1 MPPPL
6 NLTPEM
12 IDYLRGVDTAWASG
26 WNAELA
32 SGAVASHMR
41 GYFVASNQLA
51 KDLPRYPPI
60 RAALAQRVSA
70 ARSAEY
76 SITGPTRAPGRIE
89 TEAAQRLWYGDNV
102 EPEKPKTEEDP
113 VDDAR
118 SDAARRAAKG
128 PLARLQKS
136 TFRDLAML
144 GFSVWQHPIVVDPVT
159 LRHEITTIERWPLG
173 AVEYV
178 THGDGAEGYYAVTAE
193 GEYIPLP
200 PPGTTDGH
208 WTVVGEGDRP
218 HEDGAVISLDMSF
231 VAGQLGRRAF
241 ANMIS
246 TMGKASPICELPDEV
261 SPDEQEGKDMLGMV
275 KALGTKQAAGVHRKG
290 GRVYPFEVTSRTGD
304 LLPQVTDEQARMVAW
319 ALLGHDATISRG
331 DVYNDPTAQSVPQD
345 LTREDVRAFAL
356 ACSNLFAVLARL
368 NLGVD
373 VEAPRLVAV
382 LPDADQDARRKAANE
397 RRAALDAHRSAQLA
411 AGKAAAEQITAE
423 RAAGVVVDETRVAQV
438 YEIAGLLPPVIAP
451 TTPKGDSVFAY
462 DLDGGIVSVNE
473 QRARKG
479 EQPAPYGY
487 VTVPDLRARIAAG
500 WTTNEKLEWVP
511 PGGAVMPAQPA
522 QNAPSEQGTGAPPP
536 APQSP
541 V

>member
-12 IDYLRGVDTAWASG
+12 IDAQRGVDVAWASG

-41 GYFVASNQLA
+41 GSFYASNQLT

-76 SITGPTRAPGRIE
+76 SVTGPTRAPGRIE
-89 TEAAQRLWYGDNV
+89 TEAAQVLWFGDHV
-102 EPEKPKTEEDP
+102 EPEKPRSEEDP

-118 SDAARRAAKG
+118 SDASRRAARG

-136 TFRDLAML
+136 TFRDLAMM
-144 GFSVWQHPIVVDPVT
+144 GFSVWQHPIRVNPIT
-159 LRHEITTIERWPLG
+159 LRHEIESIERWPLG

-178 THGDGAEGYYAVTAE
+178 ANGVDEEGYYAIDAT
-193 GEYIPLP
+193 GNYLPLP
-200 PPGTTDGH
+200 KPGSTDGH

-218 HEDGAVISLDMSF
+218 HEDGAAISLDMSF
-231 VAGQLGRRAF
+231 IAGMRARRAF
-241 ANMIS
+241 ANMID
-246 TMGKASPICELPDEV
+246 TMGKASPLCELPDEV
-261 SPDEQEGKDMLGMV
+261 SPDEQEGKDMLAMV

-290 GRVYPFEVTSRTGD
+290 GKVYPFEVTSRTGD

-356 ACSNLFAVLARL
+356 ACSNLFEVLARL
-368 NLGVD
+368 NVGAD

-382 LPDADQDARRKAANE
+382 LPDVDQDARRKAANE
-397 RRAALDAHRSAQLA
+397 RRAALDAHRTAQLA

-423 RAAGVVVDETRVAQV
+423 RAAGVVMDDARVAQI
-438 YEIAGLLPPVIAP
+438 YETAGLAVPVVSSSAAA
-451 TTPKGDSVFAY
+451 GDSVFAY
-462 DLDGGIVSVNE
+462 DLDAGVITVNE
-473 QRARKG
+473 QRRRKG
-479 EQPAPYGY
+479 EQPAPYGF
-487 VTVPDLRARIAAG
+487 VTAPDLRARIAAG
-500 WTTNEKLEWVP
+500 WTTNAAGEWIA
-511 PGGAVMPAQPA
+511 PGGAASAPAPA
-522 QNAPSEQGTGAPPP
+522 QNAPAQPTPPAAPPG
-536 APQSP
+536 PQNAT
-541 V
+541 